1 MQNLKS
7 GLRPCDMLESSSI
20 AGSELGSAS
29 YFSSK
34 LLDT

>member
-7 GLRPCDMLESSSI
+7 GLRPCDMLELSSI
-20 AGSELGSAS
+20 AGSELAAS